1 MAVKQFTNNLVLIST
16 EEKLQ
21 SLNGIISLL
30 KTMSRKNIEVTSA
43 SINGYNLREIVLSN
57 KKQPSLFVVIG
68 DNASLIFSQATM
80 NWYWKVFITHDF

>member
-30 KTMSRKNIEVTSA
+30 KTMSRKNIEVTA
-43 SINGYNLREIVLSN
+43 SINGYNLREIVSSN

-80 NWYWKVFITHDF
+80 N